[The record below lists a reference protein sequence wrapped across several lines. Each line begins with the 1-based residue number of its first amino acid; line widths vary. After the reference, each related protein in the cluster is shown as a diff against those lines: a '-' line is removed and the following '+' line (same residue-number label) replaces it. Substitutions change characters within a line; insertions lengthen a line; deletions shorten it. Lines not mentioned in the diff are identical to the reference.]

1 MTALVELTQFVHR
14 YPGAAPIVAPDFAL
28 AKGERLMLCGP
39 SGCGKTTLLLAL
51 AGMLTPAQGAVR
63 IAGQD
68 WRTFSG
74 AAADRR
80 RGRLIGFV
88 PQEPHLIASLSVAD
102 NLRLAMY
109 LAGAAQDGA
118 RLEAALV
125 SLDVVE
131 LAGRYPHQLSRGQQ
145 QRVALARAVV
155 NRPPL
160 LLADEPTAS
169 LDDDACAAA
178 LGLLFSAA
186 ESVQAALIVATHD
199 RRVRERFAR
208 ALDLGAISA

>member
-1 MTALVELTQFVHR
+1 MTALVELVDFVHR
-14 YPGAAPIVAPDFAL
+14 YPGAAPIAAPDFAL

-51 AGMLTPAQGAVR
+51 AGLLAPAQGVVR
-63 IAGQD
+63 IAGKD

-80 RGRLIGFV
+80 RGRLVGFV
-88 PQEPHLIASLSVAD
+88 PQEPHLIAGLSIAD

-109 LAGAAQDGA
+109 LAGTAQDEA
-118 RLEAALV
+118 RVEAALAALGV
-125 SLDVVE
+125 AE

-145 QRVALARAVV
+145 QRAALARAVV

-169 LDDDACAAA
+169 LDDGACAAA
-178 LGLLFSAA
+178 LDLLFSAA
-186 ESVQAALIVATHD
+186 GSVEAALIVATHD
-199 RRVRERFAR
+199 RRVRDRFAR
-208 ALDLGAISA
+208 VLELGAIAA